1 MDLPDPGIK
10 LGPPALHADSIPAE
24 LPGKAPND
32 SIKNVYL
39 QTKISLQKR
48 KEIKLYSNKKDDRP
62 KLGSNVMGSL
72 HQKWYFGQDS
82 GRTGD
87 T

>member
-39 QTKISLQKR
+39 QTKISLQKG
-48 KEIKLYSNKKDDRP
+48 KKSNSIVTKKTID
-62 KLGSNVMGSL
+62 LN
-72 HQKWYFGQDS
+72 WGQM
-82 GRTGD
+82 
-87 T
+87 